1 MWFTISGYLTSL
13 ITLTIMGF
21 HSIHDFLTSH
31 HFLCLIGRSDF
42 ETLKPEDVIIDGDY
56 PSTNVCIFIANDEIT
71 LEYEDR
77 VLLRFTPTHA
87 NLIPGLERNFEYI
100 RDTAVVNIIDSD
112 RKCPFHFTMST

>member
-1 MWFTISGYLTSL
+1 MSL
-13 ITLTIMGF
+13 IVLTMTRF
-21 HSIHDFLTSH
+21 HCVHDFLTSH
-31 HFLCLIGRSDF
+31 HFLCLIDSSDF

-56 PSTNVCIFIANDEIT
+56 PSTNVCIFIMNDEIT

-77 VLLRFTPTHA
+77 VLLRFTPTHV

-112 RKCPFHFTMST
+112 RKCPSHLTMSI